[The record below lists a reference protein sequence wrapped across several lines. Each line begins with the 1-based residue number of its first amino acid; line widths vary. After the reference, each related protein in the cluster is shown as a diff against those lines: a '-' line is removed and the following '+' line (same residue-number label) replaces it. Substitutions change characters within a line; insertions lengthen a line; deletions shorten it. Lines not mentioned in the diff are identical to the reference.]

1 MDLEISFK
9 FEGAKLVYYLNKPI
23 ARTKIISAISQRKS
37 MISAYLVNFM
47 SFNVRYPN
55 PLKSLLNEPEQERN
69 EIFQFFFFYKIRV
82 SRISKSV
89 TL

>member
-23 ARTKIISAISQRKS
+23 GRAKIISAISQRKS
-37 MISAYLVNFM
+37 TISAYLVNFM
-47 SFNVRYPN
+47 SFIVRYPN
-55 PLKSLLNEPEQERN
+55 PLISSLDEPDQERN
-69 EIFQFFFFYKIRV
+69 EIFQFFFFYQIRV
-82 SRISKSV
+82 SRISKSI